1 MALTNAFYEAVNSND
16 VCLVRIMMKDS
27 LLVDLTFKEFEEMEK
42 VATQSMKDLYDEHDG
57 RKFELNE
64 ENWNDKYMN
73 KQMVQVVN
81 NFSHERIKHLKDV
94 VHYLRPIAK
103 TEQNIRKTQMKKDT
117 KTNRKTCSYEEQKH
131 RDQQEGR
138 YIGTKVAT
146 GAVVG
151 AVAGGVLAST
161 AGVTIVGGAVVGGV
175 VVAGGIVIYENVKN
189 RGR

>member
-1 MALTNAFYEAVNSND
+1 MTLTNTFYEVVNSNNIRR
-16 VCLVRIMMKDS
+16 VRIMMIDS
-27 LLVDLTFKEFEEMEK
+27 LLVDPTFKEFEEMEK
-42 VATQSMKDLYDEHDG
+42 VVVSMKGLYDNHDG
-57 RKFELNE
+57 EAFELNKK
-64 ENWNDKYMN
+64 NWDDNYMD
-73 KQMVQVVN
+73 KQMVQVIT
-81 NFSHERIKHLKDV
+81 NFSHERIEHLKEV

-175 VVAGGIVIYENVKN
+175 VVAGGVVIYENVKN